1 MRLQQVVSAP
11 PDKKEEL
18 LKELEKF
25 AFRGIPNVTSP
36 RSIMNNNQEEEEKKV
51 EIDDDKDQEEKVE
64 QGQSEKVKREW
75 NGMRVLTLTGSLAIL
90 TFL

>member
-1 MRLQQVVSAP
+1 MVSAP

-36 RSIMNNNQEEEEKKV
+36 RSIINNNQEEEEKELQVDEK
-51 EIDDDKDQEEKVE
+51 EEQEQQKVE
-64 QGQSEKVKREW
+64 QGQSEKV
-75 NGMRVLTLTGSLAIL
+75 S
-90 TFL
+90 